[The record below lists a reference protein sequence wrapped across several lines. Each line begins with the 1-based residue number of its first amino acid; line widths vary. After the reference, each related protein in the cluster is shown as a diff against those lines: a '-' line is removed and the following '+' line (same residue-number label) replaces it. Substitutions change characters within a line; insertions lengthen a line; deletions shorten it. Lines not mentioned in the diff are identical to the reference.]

1 MKRNTEC
8 KGRWDDRF
16 LCALPPPP
24 SNPPQMTGN
33 SFYNPRK
40 RSKAF
45 HFRKKKKEE
54 KKGYKAIKYSYC
66 LGNEPSFGTIE
77 GSITLRFRLK
87 FPVPKRLK
95 VARFYFRISKGRA
108 LFFLGQLSPEL
119 IVFKCHLNA
128 EMLAEKRC
136 VSPPCKRRRE
146 THFPHTHEK
155 YLKYASKCSK
165 CSQFFSL

>member
-1 MKRNTEC
+1 MRS
-8 KGRWDDRF
+8 
-16 LCALPPPP
+16 PPP

-45 HFRKKKKEE
+45 HFRKKKKKEE